1 MDRSRG
7 EDIVLAE
14 FRYQLRR
21 FLHFSESAAR
31 EAGVVPQ
38 QHQLLLAVNGLAE
51 GMQPT
56 IATLAERLQLRHNT
70 TVELV
75 DRCERKRL
83 VARQRCAEDSRE
95 VLVRL
100 TKKGNQLLEKLTAE
114 HRRELRTR
122 APALIAAL
130 QNITG
135 DGPARTVHSKR
146 RRSA

>member
-1 MDRSRG
+1 MDRSRAD
-7 EDIVLAE
+7 DIALAE

-38 QHQLLLAVNGLAE
+38 QHQLLLAVSGMAE
-51 GMQPT
+51 GPEPT
-56 IATLAERLQLRHNT
+56 IATLAERLQLRHNS

-83 VARQRCAEDSRE
+83 VSRHRGAEDSRE
-95 VLVRL
+95 VRVRL
-100 TKKGNQLLEKLTAE
+100 TPKGSRLLKRLTDE
-114 HRRELRTR
+114 HRRELRSR

-130 QNITG
+130 QSIAG
-135 DGPARTVHSKR
+135 DASARRVQSKK